1 MRAGGH
7 LLPACALALAA
18 IGGCSLETEVWD
30 PVEDPP
36 AAGDAAFDLA
46 WPPDE
51 PLPPGFDA
59 PPWLTMPAP
68 GHVAV
73 GWLTRDE
80 VTAQLEVEQVAG
92 PAGPPP
98 PVPLHRVVVL
108 DTPARLHRVDLGPL
122 PVASGFRYR
131 VLLASGEER
140 EGVFATPGQPA
151 SRFVHLAE
159 FHAPTESHQV
169 ARFAGAIRAFRPQL
183 VIESGDMVND
193 GDDPAQWRD
202 YLRTSAPWISNVI
215 LLPAHSNHANG
226 LLGNATLRSYF
237 QLPGNE
243 RWYLTRWG
251 QLAIVTLDSTY
262 NGPSPD
268 IADQEAWLRET
279 MPALRAGPDAPEL
292 VIGAWHYPACSSSYA
307 GRSESRR
314 WVIEHILTPLV
325 ETGGVDLVLVGH
337 DKYYERS
344 EVEVAGER
352 VVHVMANAGKLS
364 PSTAGSNEPECTPV
378 VTDTATRSLL
388 MARVSPGLLEVQV
401 LDQDGA
407 RLDVFELGGAELGGI
422 ELEGAAPR

>member
-30 PVEDPP
+30 PVPDPP
-36 AAGDAAFDLA
+36 ATGDAPYELT
-46 WPPDE
+46 WPPDA
-51 PLPPGFDA
+51 PLPPGFDT

-68 GHVAV
+68 GHIAV

-80 VTAQLEVEQVAG
+80 VTAQLELEQIAG
-92 PAGPPP
+92 PTGPPP
-98 PVPLHRVVVL
+98 PVPLHRTVVL

-131 VLLASGEER
+131 VRLASGEER

-151 SRFVHLAE
+151 WRFVHLAE
-159 FHAPTESHQV
+159 FHAPTESDEV
-169 ARFAGAIRAFRPQL
+169 ARFAGAIRDFRPHL
-183 VIESGDMVND
+183 VVESGDMVND
-193 GDDPAQWRD
+193 GDDPDHWRD
-202 YLRTSAPWISNVI
+202 YLRSSAPWISNVI

-226 LLGNATLRSYF
+226 MLGNATLRSYF

-251 QLAIVTLDSTY
+251 AVAVVTLDSTY

-279 MPALRAGPDAPEL
+279 MPPLRGGPDAPEF

-314 WVIEHILTPLV
+314 WVIDHLLTPLV

-344 EVEVAGER
+344 EVEVAGR
-352 VVHVMANAGKLS
+352 RIVHLMTNAGKLS

-378 VTDTATRSLL
+378 VTDTATRSLVL
-388 MARVSPGLLEVQV
+388 ADVSPGQLALQV
-401 LDQDGA
+401 VDQDGA
-407 RLDVFELGGAELGGI
+407 RLDVLELGGALLQGP
-422 ELEGAAPR
+422 GAR